1 VKHSDI
7 NQRNPWG
14 VSVKA
19 TLGTLALV
27 LVLLLPAPA
36 AQAAN
41 EWFTAEVI
49 ETGLSKTGESF
60 IRLTDTAEPPAFSAQ
75 WFLLPEKVRKEML
88 ATSLAAVTAML
99 LLRVRVDLDD
109 LGTPVVKIMYL
120 RNK

>member
-1 VKHSDI
+1 MKHSDI